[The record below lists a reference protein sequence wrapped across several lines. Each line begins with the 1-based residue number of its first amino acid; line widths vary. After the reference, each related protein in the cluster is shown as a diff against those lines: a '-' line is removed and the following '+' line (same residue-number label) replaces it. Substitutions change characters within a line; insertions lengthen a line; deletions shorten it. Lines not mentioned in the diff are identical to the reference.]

1 MDAVTLR
8 QYETLSPFEIKN
20 DLAKIAT
27 RSAHAAQ
34 VAYLN
39 AGRGNPNWIATEPR
53 SAFFLLGQ
61 FAITESQRTM
71 DLPGGLGG
79 MPKAPGIA
87 ARLAAWLAA
96 HADMPGATFLRGV
109 VPWAVTRF
117 DFQADP

>member
-39 AGRGNPNWIATEPR
+39 AGRGSPHIAHCRYSRTIFSLWTSIR
-53 SAFFLLGQ
+53 SG
-61 FAITESQRTM
+61 T
-71 DLPGGLGG
+71 G
-79 MPKAPGIA
+79 
-87 ARLAAWLAA
+87 
-96 HADMPGATFLRGV
+96 
-109 VPWAVTRF
+109 
-117 DFQADP
+117 